1 MEAFERALSPKVKL
15 FFGFKDARAELKV
28 IAPIGI
34 VVPATVP
41 SPRIPKIKE
50 VFDEAYDFNSKSE
63 EERKKAAGP
72 WEREIE
78 VRAKISFGF
87 PDGHVV
93 ISVRP
98 AKFVP
103 WLSVEI
109 TREEQLQGKKTMD
122 EVFMWYQLP
131 EDVRQMQGAE

>member
-15 FFGFKDARAELKV
+15 FYGYKDARCELKV
-28 IAPIGI
+28 LAPIGI

-41 SPRIPKIKE
+41 AEAIPTIKK
-50 VFDEAYDFNSKSE
+50 VFDEAFEWNSKPE
-63 EERKKAAGP
+63 AGRKGGKEIERV
-72 WEREIE
+72 IE
-78 VRAKISFGF
+78 VRAKVTFGF
-87 PDGHVV
+87 SDGHVV

-109 TREEQLQGKKTMD
+109 TREEHLQGKHIMD
-122 EVFMWYQLP
+122 EVNLWAQLP